1 MLTQYQK
8 NTIKILVNVLYLVMP
23 TILRIKGYRFFFFS
37 REGNEPAHLHI
48 EQAERYA
55 KFWIAPVQLAVS
67 DGFRNSEIAELRKL
81 VEENSNYLEE
91 KWNEYIIGK
100 S

>member
-1 MLTQYQK
+1 
-8 NTIKILVNVLYLVMP
+8 MP

-37 REGNEPAHLHI
+37 REGNEPAHVHI

-55 KFWIAPVQLAVS
+55 KYWLNPTQLAES
-67 DGFRNSEIAELRKL
+67 DGFRSSEISELSKL
-81 VEENSNYLEE
+81 VQENKKLFEES
-91 KWNEYIIGK
+91 WNEYFSSK